1 MPKQRD
7 NDKKQPKYGKKSSF
21 DREKHYVCSEEDI
34 SRIDNKLNE
43 QKEKRR
49 EERDR
54 NLKIA
59 SGIDPNEEQKEKPKE
74 KTKEK
79 TKDKNNGDYA
89 DDRII
94 SDEEED
100 EPKRYFQKMNLIVH
114 GLPLSYN
121 LDNVMRYFQHYGDI
135 DKMHSIANI
144 DSTYTITIV
153 PNSWCELIVE
163 IQSDIAKNGFSL
175 YDNKYKITADDTQPM
190 KHYGVKI

>member
-43 QKEKRR
+43 QKEKRK

-59 SGIDPNEEQKEKPKE
+59 SGIDPNEEPKEKP
-74 KTKEK
+74 KEK

-100 EPKRYFQKMNLIVH
+100 EPKRYFQKMNLVVH

-175 YDNKYKITADDTQPM
+175 YDNKYKITADDTQSM

>member
-34 SRIDNKLNE
+34 SRVDNKLNE

-59 SGIDPNEEQKEKPKE
+59 SGIDPNEEPKE

-79 TKDKNNGDYA
+79 TKEKNNGDYA

-94 SDEEED
+94 SDEDDDE
-100 EPKRYFQKMNLIVH
+100 EPKRYFQKMNLVVH

-121 LDNVMRYFQHYGDI
+121 LDNVMRYFH
-135 DKMHSIANI
+135 KMHSIANI

-153 PNSWCELIVE
+153 PNSWCEQIVE
-163 IQSDIAKNGFSL
+163 IQSDVLTAGFSL
-175 YDNKYKITADDTQPM
+175 YDSKYKITADDTQSM

>member
-74 KTKEK
+74 KTK
-79 TKDKNNGDYA
+79 DKNNGDYA

-94 SDEEED
+94 SDEDDEE

-175 YDNKYKITADDTQPM
+175 YDNKYKITADDTQSI
-190 KHYGVKI
+190 KDYGRKM

>member
-43 QKEKRR
+43 QKEKRK

-59 SGIDPNEEQKEKPKE
+59 SGIDPNEGPKEKP
-74 KTKEK
+74 KEK

-100 EPKRYFQKMNLIVH
+100 EPKRYFQKMNLVVH

-163 IQSDIAKNGFSL
+163 IQSDIANNGFSL
-175 YDNKYKITADDTQPM
+175 YDNKYKITADDTQSM